1 MTQTQTGDNNTATMD
16 LPNVKNNMGTITQ
29 IGNGNMATSD
39 FLSNNNS
46 STITQNGNGNMATVT
61 QQ

>member
-1 MTQTQTGDNNTATMD
+1 
-16 LPNVKNNMGTITQ
+16 MGTITQ